1 MATRTQISGPV
12 LIYVLKVGSKSVTHT
27 VNTILAGS
35 LKLLNFR
42 NMDMNSNANKDIL
55 KPHCSTINH
64 YVHNSRAKKIMQ
76 RSCKYAI
83 SSALRNQS
91 NTNSNHAGYTQ

>member
-1 MATRTQISGPV
+1 MQF
-12 LIYVLKVGSKSVTHT
+12 H
-27 VNTILAGS
+27 
-35 LKLLNFR
+35 
-42 NMDMNSNANKDIL
+42 KDKL
-55 KPHCSTINH
+55 KPHCTTINH